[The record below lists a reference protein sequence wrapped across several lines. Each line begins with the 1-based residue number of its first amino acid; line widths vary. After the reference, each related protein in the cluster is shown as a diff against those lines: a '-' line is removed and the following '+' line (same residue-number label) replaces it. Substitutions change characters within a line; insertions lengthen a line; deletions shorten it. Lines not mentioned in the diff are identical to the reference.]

1 MIVNPHSYGLPQLR
15 LSCIDRLNPQFH
27 IGHWRSGAVERW
39 SGGAVERWSDSNE
52 PGTTGQ
58 FNTLLPFGASTVQ
71 RQVLEL
77 NRCARRLATNSF
89 RPMPVLDQ
97 SF

>member
-39 SGGAVERWSDSNE
+39 SDSNE

-77 NRCARRLATNSF
+77 NRCSRRLATNSF